1 MDRRITGIMDFQH
14 LRAHLTVSVSAI
26 RVASQSSTLQLLVE
40 AEAVEG
46 PGSNW

>member
-1 MDRRITGIMDFQH
+1 MGFQH
-14 LRAHLTVSVSAI
+14 LQTYLTVSVSAI
-26 RVASQSSTLQLLVE
+26 RVASQSNTLRLLVE